1 MDELNEIKNT
11 HKIGDE
17 MKIKVNR
24 DGNERELTITLG
36 EQP

>member
-1 MDELNEIKNT
+1 MDDLNKIKNS

-17 MKIKVNR
+17 MKVKVNR
-24 DGNERELTITLG
+24 DGQEKELTITLG